1 MINLVISK
9 SNSNESLS
17 QIKAE
22 AMLLLMANN
31 DKKAWLQHLFKVE
44 NGKQKEKAMAPLQF
58 YKDIIPNAIKKQN
71 KFLYTYAKLVLPKN
85 KS

>member
-22 AMLLLMANN
+22 AMLLMANN

-58 YKDIIPNAIKKQN
+58 YKDIIPNAIKK
-71 KFLYTYAKLVLPKN
+71 
-85 KS
+85 SE